1 MCWAG
6 ASNIESGVTIDL
18 ELMADV
24 TYDPSTQIASIQPG
38 ARWSKVYSVLEKCE

>member
-18 ELMADV
+18 ELMSEV
-24 TYDPSTQIASIQPG
+24 TYDPSTKITSIQPG
-38 ARWSKVYSVLEKCE
+38 ARWGKVYAELEKCE

>member
-18 ELMADV
+18 ELMTEV
-24 TYDPSTQIASIQPG
+24 TYDPTTKLASIQPG
-38 ARWSKVYSVLEKCE
+38 ARWSKVYIELEKRE